1 MQETAAGRRPAPI
14 APGWRNSV
22 GRAGASD
29 RAGDRSPE
37 KAVRDL
43 WRPATPRRGPA
54 TYTPGVLLADDGR
67 GLPSEPRTAVRCI
80 ELANLGVNR
89 AAVIEQAERVLGP
102 DATRADAYGVWLAIL
117 ALQYTG
123 DVVSADAQC
132 ERLAR
137 HPLWS
142 GSVRHQNL
150 LRLLRA
156 RSSLMS
162 GDATRA
168 SNLLKAALA
177 DEGPAFPACLAI
189 AWLIEALVHIGELDQ
204 AHEVLLEHGLVGRL
218 SAGLPDRPHV
228 LAARGALHM
237 AMGQFQHAV
246 DDYTACGRTLAAL
259 NVVNS
264 TVIPWRSRAAFGAL
278 AVQRYDLALALAE
291 DELIAARK
299 WGSARGVGAALHA
312 VAIARRGE
320 SSVPLLEEAVQLL
333 DLGQARTELM
343 QALYD
348 LGTLQVERKDV
359 AGGRSR
365 LEAAGAVAREC
376 GNAYWAER
384 VRLGLARLSGPD
396 NGRTLTRQE
405 IKIAQLARAGYS
417 NQRIAETLFLAVRTV
432 EFHLSSVYRKLA
444 ISGRRELATALGS
457 VAA

>member
-1 MQETAAGRRPAPI
+1 M
-14 APGWRNSV
+14 
-22 GRAGASD
+22 SD
-29 RAGDRSPE
+29 RSRE
-37 KAVRDL
+37 KAVRDV
-43 WRPATPRRGPA
+43 WRPATPRREPV
-54 TYTPGVLLADDGR
+54 TYTPGLLLTDDVR
-67 GLPSEPRTAVRCI
+67 RLPSGLRTAVQCI

-89 AAVIEQAERVLGP
+89 AVVTEQAERVLQSDP
-102 DATRADAYGVWLAIL
+102 AHADAYGPWLAVL
-117 ALQYTG
+117 ALYYTG
-123 DVVSADAQC
+123 DLVSADAQC

-137 HPLWS
+137 HPSWS
-142 GSVRHQNL
+142 ASARHQNL
-150 LRLLRA
+150 LKLLRA
-156 RSSLMS
+156 RGSLIS

-168 SNLLKAALA
+168 VDLLKAALA
-177 DEGPAFPACLAI
+177 DEASAFPACLAI
-189 AWLIEALVHIGELDQ
+189 AWLIEALVHLGELDQ

-218 SAGLPDRPHV
+218 STHLPDRPHV

-237 AMGQFQHAV
+237 AMGQFQYAV

-264 TVIPWRSRAAFGAL
+264 AVLPWRSRAAFGAL

-299 WGSARGVGAALHA
+299 WGSARSVGTALHA
-312 VAIARRGE
+312 VAIARRDD

-333 DLGQARTELM
+333 DLGQARTELT

-359 AGGRSR
+359 TGGRSR

-384 VRLGLARLSGPD
+384 VRQALTRLSGPD
-396 NGRTLTRQE
+396 NGRALTRQE